1 MGKEIQLAHAKLCV
15 FFIFVF
21 SQLFW
26 SHSKITRH
34 SSALLLR
41 NNNIISVILQIIF
54 SCLVSASLDT
64 MYSENQ
70 FSSCSIKKTMRSVLA
85 SQWRAQTQNEHFW
98 IWTHLLVWTS
108 WFSILSQQLLP
119 GALDRSPTCFSYGTE
134 EYSNSHI
141 TSQPIMS
148 LRCIVKKKVC
158 AYVRVCLYIEK
169 IVWLSVGTAD
179 GQDSPSRLY
188 PLIGPLSNQPVM
200 LKLVSTEKL
209 NCIQTLK
216 INPNFWTKAW
226 PLSKYRFFTL
236 SILSSLVAARW

>member
-1 MGKEIQLAHAKLCV
+1 MQMCV
-15 FFIFVF
+15 YF
-21 SQLFW
+21 LFL
-26 SHSKITRH
+26 SSVSYFGSNITWH

-41 NNNIISVILQIIF
+41 NNNIISVILQIIV
-54 SCLVSASLDT
+54 SCLASASLDT

-70 FSSCSIKKTMRSVLA
+70 FSSCSIKKKSMRSVLA

-119 GALDRSPTCFSYGTE
+119 GALDRSPTCFSYGAE
-134 EYSNSHI
+134 EYSHS
-141 TSQPIMS
+141 TLQAIMS

-158 AYVRVCLYIEK
+158 AYVRVCLYIVK

-216 INPNFWTKAW
+216 IKPSYWTKAW
-226 PLSKYRFFTL
+226 PLSKYNFFTL
-236 SILSSLVAARW
+236 SILSSLVAAH